1 MEVTEKHRIFAP
13 TVPTTLPTCTAD
25 QGGAFAFY
33 IDMKYT
39 KLPLDYPEI
48 ISLLKERGL
57 IIEDDN
63 KAKNYLKVIS
73 YFRLANYFHPMER
86 DKTLHLFKPD
96 SYFENAVDLYE
107 FDSELRSLTFS
118 AIQAVEIAL
127 RTKMIHHISLK
138 YGAFWFMDKNLFSNE
153 AIFQKCQSHIQE
165 ELKRTKEEFIL
176 EHYKKYSDPDMPP
189 VWKTLEVITFGTLS
203 KLYCNIKDN
212 SIKKK
217 IAKEFYLPQHIILE
231 NWIKCAVVLRN
242 YLAHHARLWNRN
254 FPIIPQTSKPFRKK
268 WLNHQ
273 IPVTN
278 KLYPHLCCLQ
288 YFLNSIKE
296 DNFFKERLKVL
307 IANHPNVDIAALGFP
322 ADWEKEPLWEGR
334 ANGLVLLSPL

>member
-1 MEVTEKHRIFAP
+1 
-13 TVPTTLPTCTAD
+13 
-25 QGGAFAFY
+25 
-33 IDMKYT
+33 MKYT

-278 KLYPHLCCLQ
+278 KLYPSLQSAILPQQHQGRQLLQGTPKSVDSQSSQRGHCRNGLPCRLGERAAVGRLCKRTCTSLT
-288 YFLNSIKE
+288 SIKSYLSSTLMIVSHASE
-296 DNFFKERLKVL
+296 EFEKF
-307 IANHPNVDIAALGFP
+307 LGS
-322 ADWEKEPLWEGR
+322 WQEG
-334 ANGLVLLSPL
+334 A

>member
-1 MEVTEKHRIFAP
+1 MEYFAVSEKILNFVAEFIHHLTEGNQR
-13 TVPTTLPTCTAD
+13 TLGQD
-25 QGGAFAFY
+25 
-33 IDMKYT
+33 
-39 KLPLDYPEI
+39 
-48 ISLLKERGL
+48 
-57 IIEDDN
+57 
-63 KAKNYLKVIS
+63 
-73 YFRLANYFHPMER
+73 
-86 DKTLHLFKPD
+86 
-96 SYFENAVDLYE
+96 
-107 FDSELRSLTFS
+107 
-118 AIQAVEIAL
+118 AL
-127 RTKMIHHISLK
+127 RPLLFLIGHKKRIPAKACHRNSLFKMIHHISLK

-203 KLYCNIKDN
+203 KLYCNLKDN

-242 YLAHHARLWNRN
+242 YLVHHARLWNRN

-307 IANHPNVDIAALGFP
+307 IANHPNVDIAAMGFP